1 MMTVV
6 GEALVDVLVR
16 PDGGR
21 SERPGGGPAN
31 VALALAR
38 LDHPVTLLTTLGDD
52 DRGRRVGDHLRA
64 SGVRLEAHPAS
75 RTSTATATLDAA
87 GSASYDFE
95 VSWDPGPLALPG
107 GGVLHVGSLGAFLDP
122 GADAVERL
130 AAAARGAAVVSF
142 DPNLRPALLP
152 DRTSVVARLERLVG
166 LADVVKASDE
176 DLRWA
181 CPDADP
187 EDVARDWLG
196 RGPRLV
202 VVTAGGSGAVAL
214 TAAVRVEVA
223 APPTTVVDTVGAG
236 DTFMAGLLSR
246 LADEDLLDPDAR
258 DRLAGLDPATLQRVL
273 DTAVRAAAVVVGR
286 EGADPPR
293 REELGPAL
301 G

>member
-16 PDGGR
+16 PDGSR

-38 LDHPVTLLTTLGDD
+38 LDHSVTLLTTLGDD
-52 DRGRRVGDHLRA
+52 DRGHRVAEHLRA
-64 SGVRLEAHPAS
+64 SGVRVEAAPAA
-75 RTSTATATLDAA
+75 RTSTATATLDAS
-87 GSASYDFE
+87 GSASYAFD
-95 VSWDPGPLALPG
+95 VSWDPGRLALPRG
-107 GGVLHVGSLGAFLDP
+107 GLLHVGSLGAFLEP

-130 AAAARGAAVVSF
+130 VLAARGAAVVSL
-142 DPNLRPALLP
+142 DPNLRPSLLA
-152 DRTSVVARLERLVG
+152 DRAAVVARLERLVA

-181 CPDADP
+181 YPGDDP
-187 EDVARDWLG
+187 EDAARAWLAL
-196 RGPRLV
+196 GPRLV
-202 VVTAGGSGAVAL
+202 VVTAGGEGAVAL
-214 TAAVRVEVA
+214 TADVRVELR
-223 APPTTVVDTVGAG
+223 APETTVVDTVGAG

-246 LADEDLLDPDAR
+246 LDDEGLLDPDDR
-258 DRLAGLDPATLQRVL
+258 DRLAALDPATLQRVL
-273 DTAVRAAAVVVGR
+273 GTAVRAAAVVVGR